1 VVLGQRGKTWL
12 GAIFWFL
19 IMATAIC
26 PAAVDAAVLGSYV
39 SRGWPAPFM
48 VVSAPSSLEVQLMGD
63 RPAASLPLMPQ
74 SQLQDLCSG
83 LEGSQVEST
92 LNLPKNFRI
101 SFRYNSDN
109 TGSSPERLSQA
120 PLLFKYSM
128 DYCFSPKLK
137 VGLSGFLYQPPADN
151 LSFLRQRNDL
161 VMGWGPSLK
170 YDLGRWGFTFQS
182 QVDKFRSEE
191 EKDIKGWFRVW
202 YAF

>member
-1 VVLGQRGKTWL
+1 MLGHRGKTWL

-26 PAAVDAAVLGSYV
+26 PAAADAAVLGSYA
-39 SRGWPAPFM
+39 SRGWPAAFM
-48 VVSAPSSLEVQLMGD
+48 VVTAPTSLEAQLFGE
-63 RPAASLPLMPQ
+63 RPAPSLPLTPQ
-74 SQLQDLCSG
+74 SNPQDLCSDLDG
-83 LEGSQVEST
+83 GQGEST
-92 LNLPKNFRI
+92 LRLPKNFRI

-109 TGSSPERLSQA
+109 TGTRPERLSQS

-128 DYCFSPKLK
+128 EYCFSAKLK

-161 VMGWGPSLK
+161 VMGWGPILK

-191 EKDIKGWFRVW
+191 EKDIKGWLRVW